1 MSPGGGR
8 LDRTKLLAA
17 RFRAAQDRPYL
28 ATALYSVTVV
38 ESPHVPTMGV
48 DRHWRCYVSPGFV
61 DRLPVAQLAAVW
73 IHEVAHLLRDHHGR
87 ADRLPV
93 GQRRDHHRVNV
104 AQDCEINDDLLADR
118 LPLPADRIEPKTFGL
133 PAGLLFEA
141 YLPLLPARVCGGAHG
156 CGPGE
161 HDCAAGGHDCGSGAH
176 GVDRPWEQGGSGG
189 VSAVEAGAIRRETA
203 HAVRAHVRAR
213 GTVAA
218 GWERWAAQVLE
229 PRVDWR
235 RALTGAVREAA
246 AWAIGAVDYTYQR
259 PSRRAA
265 AMRRVVLPS
274 LRQPVPRVAIV
285 VDTSGS
291 MGDAQLAAAL
301 AEVSGVLRAVGVGG
315 NRVTVLSCDAAVH
328 VVRRVHTVGEVRLA
342 GGGGTDMRVGIEAA
356 LRDRPHIVV
365 VLTDGLTP
373 WPAAPLESTRV
384 IAGLIGTDA
393 PQPPSWITSVTIDD

>member
-1 MSPGGGR
+1 MSAGGGR

-38 ESPHVPTMGV
+38 ESPDVPTMGV

-61 DRLPVAQLAAVW
+61 DRLPVAQIAAVW

-104 AQDCEINDDLLADR
+104 AQDCEINDDLVADR
-118 LPLPADRIEPKTFGL
+118 LPLPPDRIEPKTFGL

-141 YLPLLPARVCGGAHG
+141 YLPLLPPQV
-156 CGPGE
+156 
-161 HDCAAGGHDCGSGAH
+161 CAAGPHDCGSGAH
-176 GVDRPWEQGGSGG
+176 GVDRPWERDGAGG
-189 VSAVEAGAIRRETA
+189 VSTVEAGAIRRETA
-203 HAVRAHVRAR
+203 HAVRAHVRSR
-213 GTVAA
+213 GTVPA
-218 GWERWAAQVLE
+218 GWERWAAQLLE

-246 AWAIGAVDYTYQR
+246 AWAGGAVDYTYHR

-265 AMRRVVLPS
+265 ATRGVVLPS
-274 LRQPVPRVAIV
+274 LRRPVPRVAVV

-291 MGDAQLAAAL
+291 MGESQLAAAL
-301 AEVSGVLRAVGVGG
+301 AEVAGVLRAVGVGG

-373 WPAAPLESTRV
+373 WPAAPLEATRV
-384 IAGLIGTDA
+384 VAGLIGAGA
-393 PQPPSWITSVTIDD
+393 PLPPSWITSVTIDD